1 VRSGEKMKSVEIIAK
16 NTWNELEKEI
26 NYRIKTKNVKDI
38 KFSVG
43 TLYGGTM
50 YYAMIIYE

>member
-1 VRSGEKMKSVEIIAK
+1 MEGVEIIVK

-50 YYAMIIYE
+50 YCTMIIYE